1 MSDPQTGS
9 PPGPLYDDRFYDIQE
24 EGSLRSARVIA
35 PLVLGWV
42 DAGSVLD
49 VGCGVGTFLRAFAEA
64 GIADVQGL
72 DGDYVRRDRLRI
84 DPSRFGA
91 HDLSQPFDLGR
102 RFGLVL
108 SLEVA
113 EHLPE
118 ERAEGFV
125 DDLCRHGDVV
135 LFGAAIPGQGGNGH
149 INEQW
154 QSHWAGKFLSRGY
167 EAFDI
172 LRPVLWADPSVEFW
186 YRQNTVIFAN
196 PDGIAAHPG
205 LAAMRGK
212 GLPLSCM
219 GLVHPEL
226 LALHARQAARSRRV
240 VEVFNQMAAQGG
252 SYRFDKGADGSV
264 NIVRIE

>member
-1 MSDPQTGS
+1 MSD
-9 PPGPLYDDRFYDIQE
+9 PLYDDRFYDIQE

-42 DAGSVLD
+42 GAESVLD

-84 DPSRFGA
+84 DPSRFSA

-135 LFGAAIPGQGGNGH
+135 LFGAAIPGQGATATSTSNGRA
-149 INEQW
+149 IGPG
-154 QSHWAGKFLSRGY
+154 SSSPA
-167 EAFDI
+167 AT
-172 LRPVLWADPSVEFW
+172 RPSTSCA
-186 YRQNTVIFAN
+186 
-196 PDGIAAHPG
+196 
-205 LAAMRGK
+205 
-212 GLPLSCM
+212 LSC
-219 GLVHPEL
+219 GPT
-226 LALHARQAARSRRV
+226 RPSNSGTDRTR
-240 VEVFNQMAAQGG
+240 
-252 SYRFDKGADGSV
+252 
-264 NIVRIE
+264 